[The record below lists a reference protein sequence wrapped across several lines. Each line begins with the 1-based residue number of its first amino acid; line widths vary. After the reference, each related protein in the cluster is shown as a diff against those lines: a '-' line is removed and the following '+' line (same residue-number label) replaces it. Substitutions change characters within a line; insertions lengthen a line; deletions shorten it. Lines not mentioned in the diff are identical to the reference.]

1 MVHSTVFLFMNRRLF
16 VFLIV
21 LFVSGKI
28 SFAQKNDSEKKTDPD
43 STGVVNSVLFPS
55 VAPLLLFDEEK
66 DKEEKKEKKKKAR
79 KNIWFGIKTQ
89 RGYTRR
95 EMRGQS
101 YFEYFNYTDVDRNP
115 DPYIRD
121 VYWYDTKDKSIKTS
135 GYTKESGYLLHG
147 PYERIVNET
156 VVESGMFYYG
166 TKHKTWMLFDDQNV
180 LQDKNHFSEGWPQ
193 ESRISYYNQASKS
206 IEEIIPIQ
214 YSLEEGNYFYFHEN
228 QQIAVT
234 GEYQFGEKVGLWT
247 EYWDTKNSQAI
258 RKREIQYQEAPYSKN
273 FRPYIRAEW
282 DKDGN
287 LIYRKEN

>member
-1 MVHSTVFLFMNRRLF
+1 MNRRLF

-28 SFAQKNDSEKKTDPD
+28 SFAQKNESEKKPDPD
-43 STGVVNSVLFPS
+43 STGVVSSVLFPS
-55 VAPLLLFDEEK
+55 VTPLLLFDEEK
-66 DKEEKKEKKKKAR
+66 EKEEKKEKKKKAR

-135 GYTKESGYLLHG
+135 GYSKETGYLLHG

-180 LQDKNHFSEGWPQ
+180 LQDKNHYSEGWPQ

-228 QQIAVT
+228 QQIAIT
-234 GEYQFGEKVGLWT
+234 GEYQYGEKVGLWT

-258 RKREIQYQEAPYSKN
+258 RKREIQYQETPYSKN

-282 DKDGN
+282 DKDGT
-287 LIYRKEN
+287 LIYRREN